1 MSDDDLPSSEECR
14 GVPTKIERER
24 LIRVYR
30 WKKRGPERLRLTEVV
45 RKFNDRHAR
54 TLGWAGILY
63 VHARGSTKIDHGV
76 LVPRSYVDEM
86 HRLVEQRRE
95 REP

>member
-1 MSDDDLPSSEECR
+1 MARRTAAISDVTPVEA
-14 GVPTKIERER
+14 
-24 LIRVYR
+24 
-30 WKKRGPERLRLTEVV
+30 ERLRLTEVV